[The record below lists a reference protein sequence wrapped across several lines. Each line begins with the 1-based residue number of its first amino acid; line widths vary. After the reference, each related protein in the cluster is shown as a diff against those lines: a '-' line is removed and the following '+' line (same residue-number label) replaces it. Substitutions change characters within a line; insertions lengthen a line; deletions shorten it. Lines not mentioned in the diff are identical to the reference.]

1 MASTPGSDPVDLGSI
16 PSNAF
21 LLFWGKAAE
30 YAGKQQHA
38 ATCCGDAAPD
48 VSGDTAPIKKKK
60 FFQCQ
65 KDFDSLTPSLGKVL
79 LL

>member
-1 MASTPGSDPVDLGSI
+1 MVSTPGSDPVDLGSI

-48 VSGDTAPIKKKK
+48 VSGDTAPIKKKV
-60 FFQCQ
+60 FSVSEGF
-65 KDFDSLTPSLGKVL
+65 
-79 LL
+79 